1 MKDPWADEC
10 NVDLEMCIVCR
21 FVEECGEECHK
32 QKKEGTIFVGDNRK
46 IGLTGEL
53 DCEKGGK
60 QCLLGWCSETVD
72 SDATF

>member
-1 MKDPWADEC
+1 
-10 NVDLEMCIVCR
+10 MCSLQICWR
-21 FVEECGEECHK
+21 NEEEYHK
-32 QKKEGTIFVGDNRK
+32 HKKEGALCVGDRRK

-60 QCLLGWCSETVD
+60 QCSETVD

>member
-1 MKDPWADEC
+1 M
-10 NVDLEMCIVCR
+10 
-21 FVEECGEECHK
+21 
-32 QKKEGTIFVGDNRK
+32 GDNTK